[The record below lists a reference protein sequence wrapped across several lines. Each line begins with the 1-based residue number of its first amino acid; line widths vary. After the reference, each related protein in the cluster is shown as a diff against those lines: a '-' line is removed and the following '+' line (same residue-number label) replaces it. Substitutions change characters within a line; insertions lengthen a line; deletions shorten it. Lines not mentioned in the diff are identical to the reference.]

1 MNSYDTDEDFDELE
15 RYIIDNETTDD
26 DDIAE
31 NLEDAVSEGS
41 DVETE
46 SIDENQVF
54 ISRDGS
60 QWYTEPPL
68 VNSKFLI
75 IIKIYTILEGLGW
88 IL

>member
-15 RYIIDNETTDD
+15 RYIIDNVTTDDD

-31 NLEDAVSEGS
+31 DVEQDAVSEGS

-60 QWYTEPPL
+60 QWYTEPTL
-68 VNSKFLI
+68 VNSKFL
-75 IIKIYTILEGLGW
+75 
-88 IL
+88 

>member
-1 MNSYDTDEDFDELE
+1 MNSYDTDEDFDQLE
-15 RYIIDNETTDD
+15 RYIVDNVTTDDD

-31 NLEDAVSEGS
+31 DVEQDAVSEGS

-46 SIDENQVF
+46 SINENQVF

-68 VNSKFLI
+68 VNSKFL
-75 IIKIYTILEGLGW
+75 
-88 IL
+88 

>member
-15 RYIIDNETTDD
+15 RYIIDIVTTDDD

-31 NLEDAVSEGS
+31 DVEQEAVSEGS

-68 VNSKFLI
+68 VNSKFL
-75 IIKIYTILEGLGW
+75 
-88 IL
+88 

>member
-15 RYIIDNETTDD
+15 RYIIDNVTTDDD

-31 NLEDAVSEGS
+31 DVEQDAVSEGS
-41 DVETE
+41 DVERE
-46 SIDENQVF
+46 SIDDNQVF

-68 VNSKFLI
+68 VNSKFL
-75 IIKIYTILEGLGW
+75 
-88 IL
+88 

>member
-15 RYIIDNETTDD
+15 RYIIYNVTTDD
-26 DDIAE
+26 DDLLKIAE
-31 NLEDAVSEGS
+31 DVEQDAVSEGS

-68 VNSKFLI
+68 VNSKFL
-75 IIKIYTILEGLGW
+75 
-88 IL
+88 

>member
-1 MNSYDTDEDFDELE
+1 MIY
-15 RYIIDNETTDD
+15 
-26 DDIAE
+26 IAE
-31 NLEDAVSEGS
+31 DLEDAVSEGS

-68 VNSKFLI
+68 VNSKFFI
-75 IIKIYTILEGLGW
+75 IIKI
-88 IL
+88 